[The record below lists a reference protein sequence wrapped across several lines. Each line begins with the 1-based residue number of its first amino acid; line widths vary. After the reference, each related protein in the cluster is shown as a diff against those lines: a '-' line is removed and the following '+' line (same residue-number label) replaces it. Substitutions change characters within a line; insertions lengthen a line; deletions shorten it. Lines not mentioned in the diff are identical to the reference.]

1 METISNPP
9 DALSLMTSARSF
21 GNYDLAAALADLIDN
36 SIKANASNIWI
47 TIRFNAGN
55 PLVSIVDN
63 GEGMSETELHA
74 AMRPASTNPAEERS
88 PDDLGRFGWGM
99 KSASFSQCR
108 KLTVLSRQNDV
119 ASGAVWDLDNIDG
132 WTMGVLSAEEV
143 AELQDPRLPSDN
155 GTEVRWSNCDR
166 LSEGGEIG
174 SDAFNELVSHAG
186 RTLPLVF
193 HRFLEGKAAG
203 KPKLSIHLNGQTL
216 EPFDP
221 FHVAHNATV
230 PLEEEMLLISGA
242 PVRIRPFILPH
253 YSKLSESE
261 HEKLGGNEGFL
272 RNQGFYVYRND
283 RLIVHGTWF
292 RLAKYGEMSQLIRI
306 GVDIPNSM
314 DEIWKITVD
323 KSDAQLPTL
332 LRNRLRQIVDGLK
345 GRSSR
350 VYRSKGG
357 RIDRPGKVPVWSRY
371 TRNNEVTYR
380 INAEHPII
388 SSLLSSDEGTLAS
401 TVINLIQSNFPVS
414 AFVDDANLRPENIS
428 QTVAGRAEMKALL
441 DATIPSMLIANEN
454 DLSAMIDELRRT
466 EPFSANWPMVEEY
479 LNAKGWK

>member
-1 METISNPP
+1 
-9 DALSLMTSARSF
+9 L
-21 GNYDLAAALADLIDN
+21 
-36 SIKANASNIWI
+36 
-47 TIRFNAGN
+47 
-55 PLVSIVDN
+55 LVS
-63 GEGMSETELHA
+63 
-74 AMRPASTNPAEERS
+74 
-88 PDDLGRFGWGM
+88 
-99 KSASFSQCR
+99 
-108 KLTVLSRQNDV
+108 
-119 ASGAVWDLDNIDG
+119 
-132 WTMGVLSAEEV
+132 
-143 AELQDPRLPSDN
+143 
-155 GTEVRWSNCDR
+155 
-166 LSEGGEIG
+166 G
-174 SDAFNELVSHAG
+174 S
-186 RTLPLVF
+186 
-193 HRFLEGKAAG
+193 
-203 KPKLSIHLNGQTL
+203 
-216 EPFDP
+216 
-221 FHVAHNATV
+221 
-230 PLEEEMLLISGA
+230 
-242 PVRIRPFILPH
+242 PVRIRPHILPH
-253 YSKLSESE
+253 YSKLSEIE

-292 RLAKYGEMSQLIRI
+292 RLAKFGEMSQLIRI

-388 SSLLSSDEGTLAS
+388 ASLLSSDEGSLAS
-401 TVINLIQSNFPVS
+401 TVINLVQSNFPVS

-428 QTVAGRAEMKALL
+428 QTVASRTEMKALL
-441 DATIPSMLIANEN
+441 DVTIPSMLIANDN

-466 EPFSANWPMVEEY
+466 EPFSANWPMVKEY
-479 LNAKGWK
+479 LDAKGWK